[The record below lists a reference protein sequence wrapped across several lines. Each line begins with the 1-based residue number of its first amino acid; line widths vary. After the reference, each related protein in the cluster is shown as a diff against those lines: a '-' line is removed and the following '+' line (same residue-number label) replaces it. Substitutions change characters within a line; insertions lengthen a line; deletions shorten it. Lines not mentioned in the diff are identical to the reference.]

1 MKLALYVRVSTTRQA
16 DEGVSIDGQVN
27 QLSAWAQR
35 EGHEVIEVY
44 RELGA
49 SATDDRRPEFRR
61 MMADATSPD
70 RPFDA
75 VAVFSLS
82 RFFRDAY
89 GLADN
94 EKKLRRAKVKLI
106 SITQQTSEDE
116 AGQMVRQ
123 ILSSFDE
130 YQSKENGKNV
140 RRSMVENAQQGF
152 FNGSRAPFGYTA
164 VKTDV
169 KGRAGFKRRLEP
181 NAIEAEAVRTIF
193 KLAIAGDAGE
203 PWGIKRIATEMN
215 RRGETFRGKEWTRQM
230 VWNIVTT
237 TTYYGEHIFN
247 RRDSR
252 SGEFRQDRE
261 WVVSKVEPI
270 VSKEDWQ
277 KAAALR
283 AERAPG
289 GNTEHRAAASQTLLT
304 GLAKCA
310 HCGAGFV
317 LVSGKGG
324 TYDYYRCGTRA
335 YKASDKCDAPNIPRE
350 ELDAAVLS
358 VVAEKILQPDRIL
371 AMLEQ
376 LREQIAKLQAPDRER
391 EKLIQRQMAF
401 ATEQINTWYALVE
414 EGKAE
419 MHESLRERLTAAQ
432 RRIDQMTSEL
442 QEISRRRQL
451 PLKKFGEA
459 QVQGFAQAIRTEVLA
474 PGSKFAK
481 SYLRALVSEIRI
493 SAAGATMKGS
503 NADMAGAISGWRA
516 GDPNLAVPRHVS
528 NWRARLGSNQQPL
541 PSEGSTLSIELRT
554 RAVNSTSAPL

>member
-1 MKLALYVRVSTTRQA
+1 MKLALYVRVSTARQS
-16 DEGVSIDGQVN
+16 DEGVSIEGQVN
-27 QLSAWAQR
+27 QLNAWAQR

-44 RELGA
+44 SELGA
-49 SATDDRRPEFRR
+49 SGTDDRRPEFRR

-89 GLADN
+89 GLAN
-94 EKKLRRAKVKLI
+94 CERQLRRAKVKLI

-130 YQSKENGKNV
+130 YQSRENGKNV
-140 RRSMVENAQQGF
+140 RRSMVENAQQGY

-181 NAIEAEAVRTIF
+181 NANEAEVVRTIF

-203 PWGIKRIATEMN
+203 PWGIKKIAAELN
-215 RRGETFRGKEWTRQM
+215 RRGETLRGKEWRRQM
-230 VWNIVTT
+230 VWVIVTS

-252 SGEFRQDRE
+252 SGELREDGE
-261 WVVSKVEPI
+261 WVVTKVPPI
-270 VSKEDWQ
+270 VSKEDWD

-289 GNTEHRAAASQTLLT
+289 GNTEHRAASSPTLLT

-317 LVSGKGG
+317 LGSGKGG
-324 TYDYYRCGTRA
+324 NYNYYQCSTRI
-335 YKASDKCDAPNIPRE
+335 YKGISKCDAPNIPLE
-350 ELDAAVLS
+350 ELDAAVLN
-358 VVAEKILQPDRIL
+358 VIAERVLQPDRIL

-391 EKLIQRQMAF
+391 EKLVQRQMAF
-401 ATEQINTWYALVE
+401 ATEQINSWYALVE

-459 QVQGFAQAIRTEVLA
+459 QVQGFADAIRTEVLA

-481 SYLRALVSEIRI
+481 GYLRALVSEIRI

-503 NADMAGAISGWRA
+503 NADMAGAISGWRP
-516 GDPNLAVPRHVS
+516 GNPNLAVPRHVS
-528 NWRARLGSNQQPL
+528 NWRDRQESN
-541 PSEGSTLSIELRT
+541 LRRGLR
-554 RAVNSTSAPL
+554 RAA

>member
-1 MKLALYVRVSTTRQA
+1 MKVVFYVRVSTGRQA
-16 DEGVSIDGQVN
+16 EEGVSLDGQVN
-27 QLSAWAQR
+27 QLTAWAQR
-35 EGHEVIEVY
+35 EGHEVVEIY
-44 RELGA
+44 RELGV
-49 SATDDRRPEFRR
+49 SATDDRRPELQR
-61 MMADATSPD
+61 MMADALQPD
-70 RPFDA
+70 HPIDA

-82 RFFRDAY
+82 RFFRNAY
-89 GLADN
+89 ELAGY
-94 EKKLRRAKVKLI
+94 EKRLRRAKVKLI
-106 SITQQTSEDE
+106 SITQQTGEDE
-116 AGQMVRQ
+116 AGQMLRNM
-123 ILSSFDE
+123 LANFDE

-169 KGRAGFKRRLEP
+169 KGRSGFKRKLEP
-181 NAIEAEAVRTIF
+181 NANEAEAVRTIF

-215 RRGETFRGKEWTRQM
+215 RRGETYRGKEWTKQM
-230 VWNIVTT
+230 VWTLVTS
-237 TTYYGEHIFN
+237 TTYYGEHVFN

-252 SGEFRQDRE
+252 SGELRDDDD
-261 WVVSKVEPI
+261 WVVTKIPPI
-270 VSKEDWQ
+270 VSKEDWD

-289 GNTEHRAAASQTLLT
+289 GNSEHRAAQSPTLLT

-324 TYDYYRCGTRA
+324 NYDYYRCGTRA
-335 YKASDKCDAPNIPRE
+335 YKASDKCDMPNIPME
-350 ELDAAVLS
+350 ELDAAVLN
-358 VVAEKILQPDRIL
+358 VVAEKILQPARIM
-371 AMLEQ
+371 AMLEH

-391 EKLIQRQMAF
+391 EKLIQRQMAL

-414 EGKAE
+414 EGKTE
-419 MHESLRERLTAAQ
+419 MHESLRDRLTAAQ
-432 RRIDQMTSEL
+432 KRIDQMTSEL

-459 QVQGFAQAIRTEVLA
+459 QVQGFAEAVRTEVLA
-474 PGSKFAK
+474 PESKFAK
-481 SYLRALVSEIRI
+481 GYLRTLVSEIRI

-503 NADMAGAISGWRA
+503 NADMAGAISGWRP
-516 GDPNLAVPRHVS
+516 GNPNLAVPRHVS
-528 NWRARLGSNQQPL
+528 NWRDRQGSNLQR
-541 PSEGSTLSIELRT
+541 SLR
-554 RAVNSTSAPL
+554 RAA

>member
-1 MKLALYVRVSTTRQA
+1 MTGVQTCAL
-16 DEGVSIDGQVN
+16 
-27 QLSAWAQR
+27 
-35 EGHEVIEVY
+35 
-44 RELGA
+44 
-49 SATDDRRPEFRR
+49 
-61 MMADATSPD
+61 
-70 RPFDA
+70 
-75 VAVFSLS
+75 
-82 RFFRDAY
+82 
-89 GLADN
+89 
-94 EKKLRRAKVKLI
+94 
-106 SITQQTSEDE
+106 
-116 AGQMVRQ
+116 
-123 ILSSFDE
+123 
-130 YQSKENGKNV
+130 
-140 RRSMVENAQQGF
+140 
-152 FNGSRAPFGYTA
+152 
-164 VKTDV
+164 
-169 KGRAGFKRRLEP
+169 
-181 NAIEAEAVRTIF
+181 
-193 KLAIAGDAGE
+193 
-203 PWGIKRIATEMN
+203 
-215 RRGETFRGKEWTRQM
+215 
-230 VWNIVTT
+230 
-237 TTYYGEHIFN
+237 
-247 RRDSR
+247 
-252 SGEFRQDRE
+252 
-261 WVVSKVEPI
+261 PI
-270 VSKEDWQ
+270 Y
-277 KAAALR
+277 
-283 AERAPG
+283 
-289 GNTEHRAAASQTLLT
+289 RAAASQTLLT

-481 SYLRALVSEIRI
+481 SYLRAVASEIRI

-528 NWRARLGSNQQPL
+528 NWCDRQESNLRLSLRRAQ
-541 PSEGSTLSIELRT
+541 
-554 RAVNSTSAPL
+554 